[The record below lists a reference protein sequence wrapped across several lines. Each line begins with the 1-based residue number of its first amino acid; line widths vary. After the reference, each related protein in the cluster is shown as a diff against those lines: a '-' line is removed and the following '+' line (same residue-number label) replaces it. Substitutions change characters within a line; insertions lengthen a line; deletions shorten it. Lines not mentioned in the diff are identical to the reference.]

1 MKNLII
7 IIICIIS
14 TESYGQYGTSQNYN
28 VTVTQKQTL
37 AEQIQKNQQIAA
49 QRNAARAEEMKDN
62 YVNIKTDFLKNNSDK
77 YQNII
82 IKSVNGWK
90 PGANL
95 KDIYELLDGSNKNVY
110 NTLLFK
116 KDRSLGYKNPYDYYN
131 VPNEIVKNSPNTLY
145 LSWTREAVTNYS
157 RVSILTLEDIEGKI
171 IFEAEYKN
179 KGYSEMLYP
188 VTSDNYSDN
197 YTREEAI
204 QKLKDSKELLE
215 LGVINQDE
223 YNDLV
228 KKLKPFLLK

>member
-14 TESYGQYGTSQNYN
+14 TESFGQYGTSQNYN

-49 QRNAARAEEMKDN
+49 QRNAAIAEEMKDN
-62 YVNIKTDFLKNNSDK
+62 YTKVKTDFLKNNSDK
-77 YQNII
+77 YENVI
-82 IKSVNGWK
+82 IKSVTGWS
-90 PGANL
+90 PGGNLVEIWNLL
-95 KDIYELLDGSNKNVY
+95 KDKKNVY
-110 NTLLFK
+110 NSLIFK
-116 KDRSLGYKNPYDYYN
+116 RSGAYGYKKPYDYYK
-131 VPNEIVKNSPNTLY
+131 VPSNEIKNSPKTLD
-145 LSWTREAVTNYS
+145 LSWNREAVTNNS
-157 RVSILTLEDIEGKI
+157 RVSILTLENVNGDI

-179 KGYSEMLYP
+179 KAYSEMLYP
-188 VTSDNYSDN
+188 ITSSNYSDN